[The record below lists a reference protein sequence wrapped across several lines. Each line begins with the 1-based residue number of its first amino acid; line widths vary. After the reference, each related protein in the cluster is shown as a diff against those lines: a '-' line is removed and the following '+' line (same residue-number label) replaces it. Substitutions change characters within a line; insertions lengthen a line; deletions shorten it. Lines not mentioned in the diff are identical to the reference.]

1 MNDAAH
7 RLGAGGLAVAA
18 FAPSWNETRRAADCG
33 TLIRAGRCA
42 RRLGKWLLLLGALLL
57 GASAASLL
65 ARHGLVMFNLPWL
78 ATMAS
83 FLVFPSGWAT
93 AVAHPHV
100 QRMRR
105 LFAGR
110 CAANPLTP
118 AWEGAL
124 RAPLVRLGLKFAPL
138 LVAMAIASGVWL
150 ATDWP
155 SVTAALALTVPGAA
169 LAATYL
175 PTLANSSSRASVA
188 ADGRSPRV
196 LASASRQRR

>member
-1 MNDAAH
+1 MNHAAH
-7 RLGAGGLAVAA
+7 RLGAGGPAVAA

-105 LFAGR
+105 LFA
-110 CAANPLTP
+110 AA
-118 AWEGAL
+118 A
-124 RAPLVRLGLKFAPL
+124 RASRPRRLGKAPC
-138 LVAMAIASGVWL
+138 A
-150 ATDWP
+150 
-155 SVTAALALTVPGAA
+155 
-169 LAATYL
+169 
-175 PTLANSSSRASVA
+175 
-188 ADGRSPRV
+188 
-196 LASASRQRR
+196 RRWCAWG